1 MPGKAAKEGKGNAG
15 RNELSNQACPSQ
27 SPNEG
32 VKQIQLG
39 PRNQGH
45 GLAKSLLAGKQQ
57 GLYQQRKAHYSSGV
71 LSPLKPSVGRGSA
84 LKERAAPLPQSLP
97 WQLPELGCKGLS
109 TAAEGRGWGLRAAC
123 TLPWQL

>member
-1 MPGKAAKEGKGNAG
+1 MPGKAAKEGKGNSG
-15 RNELSNQACPSQ
+15 RDELSNQACPSQ
-27 SPNEG
+27 SLNEG
-32 VKQIQLG
+32 AKQIQLG

-71 LSPLKPSVGRGSA
+71 LSPLKPSLGRGSA

-97 WQLPELGCKGLS
+97 LAASRAGLQGLGYS
-109 TAAEGRGWGLRAAC
+109 S
-123 TLPWQL
+123 